1 VSESCTVLVTGAAG
15 LVGAEL
21 TVRLAA
27 AGHSVVAVVHNN
39 TELVRNDGR
48 QIRACPWEKAPAL
61 PGTVRTLHADVTKPA
76 LGLAEPVHAELARQ
90 VDRIAHCAAVT
101 EFGHPSAV
109 YESVNVRGTANV
121 LAFAGA
127 TSKPLVHLSTAYV
140 CGERDGVV
148 TEDEL
153 DVGQTPGNP
162 YEASKLR
169 AEKLVR
175 RAHANGLPV
184 AVVRPTI
191 VVGAERSGAVREFKN
206 IYTVLKL
213 TTENKVRQIPGRY
226 DATLDLVP
234 VDYVADLTAEVVA
247 RLAEV
252 DGVTLHAVGGALTL
266 RDFSD
271 VMAEYPSFHVPRFQP
286 PAGFDVE
293 RLPLGERMYH
303 ERIVS
308 LYQSY
313 FRRGVRF
320 DASAAEGFRVRRRVR
335 GGKPLLRKVFDYA
348 IRAGYLGTAER
359 GVEQV
364 LAELREGA
372 DDA

>member
-1 VSESCTVLVTGAAG
+1 MSEPRTVLVTGAAG

-21 TVRLAA
+21 TARLAA
-27 AGHSVVAVVHNN
+27 AGHSVVALVHDT

-48 QIRACPWEKAPAL
+48 RLPACSWEEAADL
-61 PGTVRTLHADVTKPA
+61 PGTVRTLRADVTEPG
-76 LGLAEPVHAELARQ
+76 LGLPERVRAELTRQ

-101 EFGHPSAV
+101 EFGYPAAV
-109 YESVNVRGTANV
+109 YEAVNVQGTANV
-121 LAFAGA
+121 LAFADA
-127 TSKPLVHLSTAYV
+127 TSTPLVHVSTAYV
-140 CGERDGVV
+140 SGQRDGVV

-153 DVGQTPGNP
+153 DVGQAPGNP

-169 AEKLVR
+169 AEVLVR

-184 AVVRPTI
+184 AVVRPSV
-191 VVGAERSGAVREFKN
+191 VVGAERGGVIREFKN

-213 TTENKVRQIPGRY
+213 ATGNKVRRIPGRY

-234 VDYVADLTAEVVA
+234 VDYVADLIAEAVT
-247 RLAEV
+247 RLTEI
-252 DGVTLHAVGGALTL
+252 DGVTLHAVGGALRL

-271 VMAEYPSFHVPRFQP
+271 VMAEYPSFHVPRFQS

-308 LYQSY
+308 LYESY
-313 FRRGVRF
+313 FRREVRF
-320 DASAAEGFRVRRRVR
+320 DASAAEAFRARRRVR

-348 IRAGYLGTAER
+348 IQAGYLGTAER
-359 GVEQV
+359 GVDEV
-364 LAELREGA
+364 LAELRGGA
-372 DDA
+372 DGR

>member
-1 VSESCTVLVTGAAG
+1 VSESHTVLVTGAAG

-21 TVRLAA
+21 TARLAA
-27 AGHSVVAVVHNN
+27 AGHRVVALVHDN

-48 QIRACPWEKAPAL
+48 RLLAYSWEKIAGL
-61 PGTVRTLHADVTKPA
+61 PGTVRTLRADVTKPG
-76 LGLAEPVHAELARQ
+76 LGLPETLRADLARQ

-101 EFGHPSAV
+101 EFGYPDAV
-109 YESVNVRGTANV
+109 YDSVNVQGTANV
-121 LAFAGA
+121 LAFAEA
-127 TSKPLVHLSTAYV
+127 ASTPLVHVSTAYV
-140 CGERDGVV
+140 SGQRDGVV

-169 AEKLVR
+169 AETLVH

-184 AVVRPTI
+184 AIVRPSI
-191 VVGAERSGAVREFKN
+191 VVGTARSGAIREFKN

-213 TTENKVRQIPGRY
+213 TTSDKVRRIPGRY

-234 VDYVADLTAEVVA
+234 VDYVADLIAEAVA
-247 RLAEV
+247 RLTEI
-252 DGVTLHAVGGALTL
+252 DGVTLHAVGGALRL

-271 VMAEYPSFHVPRFQP
+271 VMAEYPSFHVPRFQSP
-286 PAGFDVE
+286 TGFDVE

-308 LYQSY
+308 LYESY
-313 FRRGVRF
+313 FRREVRF
-320 DASAAEGFRVRRRVR
+320 DARAAEAFRGRRRAR
-335 GGKPLLRKVFDYA
+335 GGKPLLRKVFDHA
-348 IRAGYLGTAER
+348 IQAGYLGAVER
-359 GVEQV
+359 GVDEV
-364 LAELREGA
+364 LAELRGGTGGR
-372 DDA
+372 